1 MGKDLKGRELGTG
14 ISQRD
19 DGLYVGRFTN
29 KYGKRVQKV
38 MPKLK
43 DVRQWLG
50 DMQYEDAHSNRDFP
64 KDMTVDA
71 WYEYWMDIKK
81 RTVRPNTVRNYR
93 ERYERNIKPVIG
105 KKILGNV
112 NTVHCQEIMN
122 RMADEGYR
130 TSSIY
135 QARII

>member
-71 WYEYWMDIKK
+71 
-81 RTVRPNTVRNYR
+81 
-93 ERYERNIKPVIG
+93 
-105 KKILGNV
+105 
-112 NTVHCQEIMN
+112 
-122 RMADEGYR
+122 
-130 TSSIY
+130 
-135 QARII
+135 

>member
-1 MGKDLKGRELGTG
+1 MGKDLKGRGLGTG

-50 DMQYEDAHSNRDFP
+50 HSNIRITMNLYVHTTEEQMQKEIDL
-64 KDMTVDA
+64 VADA
-71 WYEYWMDIKK
+71 LK
-81 RTVRPNTVRNYR
+81 
-93 ERYERNIKPVIG
+93 VI
-105 KKILGNV
+105 
-112 NTVHCQEIMN
+112 
-122 RMADEGYR
+122 
-130 TSSIY
+130 
-135 QARII
+135 